1 MNKRH
6 RGLAVILSIGL
17 LAPTAIPANAIYT
30 CAVQKSPDGFVALR
44 STPSATSQVIAKAKP
59 GDAVVVEQKENG
71 DQIAS
76 GPWLRVL
83 HFKGEVAPAM
93 NDPARKTGKQG
104 WMHRRYVGD
113 CG

>member
-1 MNKRH
+1 MM
-6 RGLAVILSIGL
+6 GCAFLAI
-17 LAPTAIPANAIYT
+17 TAMPANAIYSCT
-30 CAVQKSPDGFVALR
+30 VQKSPDGFVALR
-44 STPSATSQVIAKAKP
+44 ATPSTSGQVIVKTKP
-59 GDAVVVEQKENG
+59 GDAVVIEQKDNG

-93 NDPARKTGKQG
+93 NDPARKAGKQG
-104 WMHRRYVGD
+104 WMHRRFVGD